1 MLGPRL
7 TQAPPTWGTPGPLS
21 GSVPPP
27 SPSAARGLPRLQ
39 PWPPAA
45 PRCQPKARAQTFS
58 SRGLRAPLLPPQSR
72 SFLGFPGFPTCP
84 VRPTPRL
91 SAVCSRAPSPG
102 WFAPRLCRRDL
113 SEPRRAHPTPSSRPD
128 AGRWQV
134 LPHEG
139 SHAGSAHPPRAAAPP
154 VPPPQAAGTGVAASK
169 ADLSHLC
176 SVVARAAPAPRLHGA
191 AQVLPI
197 HTCVADLP
205 HFLTSPPHPS
215 PPPPPRGKK
224 PSFRLVLSLGPGRS
238 PRNGRRCC
246 TGCVVRSDLGLR
258 RLFPGRKWGREGEPA
273 VLDAGEPGLG
283 SLVSET
289 SLLFGFSN

>member
-1 MLGPRL
+1 MGFRASPPAQSGPRP
-7 TQAPPTWGTPGPLS
+7 ASRPS
-21 GSVPPP
+21 VRVPPP
-27 SPSAARGLPRLQ
+27 LGGSPHVCADVTCPSPAAHTPPPLHAQTQAVGRSCHTKEATRGARILHVLLPR
-39 PWPPAA
+39 
-45 PRCQPKARAQTFS
+45 
-58 SRGLRAPLLPPQSR
+58 
-72 SFLGFPGFPTCP
+72 
-84 VRPTPRL
+84 
-91 SAVCSRAPSPG
+91 PS
-102 WFAPRLCRRDL
+102 
-113 SEPRRAHPTPSSRPD
+113 
-128 AGRWQV
+128 
-134 LPHEG
+134 
-139 SHAGSAHPPRAAAPP
+139 
-154 VPPPQAAGTGVAASK
+154 PPPQAAGTGVAASK